1 MSIQGVNLS
10 LRFADDGLISVLFYQ
25 ENRVCGYVSQLGIVL
40 QGYALL
46 I

>member
-10 LRFADDGLISVLFYQ
+10 LRFAEDGLISVLFYQ
-25 ENRVCGYVSQLGIVL
+25 ESRVCGFVPQLGTVP